1 MLRVSGLKL
10 SIEDDSA
17 KLVSLLLK
25 KLSIKREDLMNYK
38 IFKQSVDARQRD
50 SMIFFNYTV
59 DAALK
64 NEEAIL
70 KRLNGREVAAA
81 PDMNYVYVRCGL
93 EKLKFRPVIVGSGP
107 AGLFAGILLSDMG
120 YRPLLLE
127 RGADVDTRV
136 RAVRQFMKKG
146 ELDPECNIQF
156 GEGGAGTFSDGKLT
170 TLIRDIRCRK
180 VLEEMVLAG
189 APAEILYLNKPHVGT
204 DNLRTVVKN
213 LREKIVSLGGEI
225 RFNSKVTDIDI
236 VQNRVAGI
244 VVNNDEKIPVDVLL
258 MAPGHSAR
266 DTFDML
272 HKRKVPM
279 SPKPFSI
286 GVRIEHQ
293 QKLIDRAQY
302 KKFAGHEKLGP
313 ADYKLV
319 YHASNGRS
327 AYTFCMCPGGEV
339 VAASSEE
346 GCVVTNGMSLYARS
360 APNANSAL
368 LVGVGP
374 GDFGSSHPLAG
385 VKFQRKWEQLAFKL
399 GGGNYNAPAQ
409 LVSDFLAG
417 RASTGFGD
425 VTPSYRRAVTP
436 ANLED
441 CLPQYVTE
449 TLREALPEMDKKLRG
464 FAAPDAV
471 MTGIETRSSSPV
483 RISRGENFEAGVGGV
498 YPAGEGAGY
507 AGGIISSAVDGIK
520 AAEAI
525 ASKYSPF
532 GIDMHAAKAAP
543 SEDEKSFFMPF

>member
-17 KLVSLLLK
+17 KLASIILK
-25 KLSIKREDLMNYK
+25 KLGINQEDLMDYK
-38 IFKQSVDARQRD
+38 IFKKSVDARQRG

-64 NEEAIL
+64 NEEAVL
-70 KRLNGREVAAA
+70 KRLYGRGVAAA
-81 PDMNYVYVRCGL
+81 PDMKYVDVRCGL
-93 EKLKFRPVIVGSGP
+93 EKLKSRPVILGSGP
-107 AGLFAGILLSDMG
+107 AGLFAGIILSGMG

-127 RGADVDTRV
+127 RGADVDTRARV
-136 RAVRQFMKKG
+136 VRQFMNKG
-146 ELDPECNIQF
+146 ELDTECNIQF

-170 TLIRDIRCRK
+170 TLIRDTRCRK

-213 LREKIVSLGGEI
+213 LREKIISLGGEI
-225 RFNSKVTDIDI
+225 RFNSRITDIDI
-236 VQNRVAGI
+236 VLNKVAGI
-244 VVNNDEKIPVDVLL
+244 VINNNEKLPADVLL
-258 MAPGHSAR
+258 IAPGHSAR
-266 DTFDML
+266 DTFEML
-272 HKRKVPM
+272 HKRNVPM

-286 GVRIEHQ
+286 GVRIEHRQ
-293 QKLIDRAQY
+293 ELIDRAQY
-302 KKFAGHEKLGP
+302 KRFAGHEKLGP
-313 ADYKLV
+313 ADYKLA

-339 VAASSEE
+339 VPATSEE
-346 GCVVTNGMSLYARS
+346 GCVVTNGMSLYARC

-368 LVGVGP
+368 LVGVGL
-374 GDFGSSHPLAG
+374 GDFGSRHPLAG
-385 VKFQRKWEQLAFKL
+385 IEFQRRWERLAFAL

-409 LVSDFLAG
+409 LVGDYLAG
-417 RASTGFGD
+417 RTSIGFGD
-425 VTPSYRRAVTP
+425 VTPSYRKAVKP

-441 CLPQYVTE
+441 CLPPYVIE
-449 TLREALPEMDKKLRG
+449 TLREALPELDKKLRG

-471 MTGIETRSSSPV
+471 MTGVETRSSSPV
-483 RISRGENFEAGVGGV
+483 RITRSENFEADIGGL

-525 ASKYSPF
+525 ASKYSPL
-532 GIDMHAAKAAP
+532 G
-543 SEDEKSFFMPF
+543 

>member
-1 MLRVSGLKL
+1 MLRVSGLKI

-17 KLVSLLLK
+17 KLASILLK
-25 KLSIKREDLMNYK
+25 KLGINREDLMDYK
-38 IFKQSVDARQRD
+38 IFKKSVDARQRD

-64 NEEAIL
+64 NEEAVL
-70 KRLNGREVAAA
+70 KRLYGRGVAAA
-81 PDMNYVYVRCGL
+81 PDMKYVYARCGL
-93 EKLKFRPVIVGSGP
+93 EKLKSRPVILGSGP
-107 AGLFAGILLSDMG
+107 AGLFAGIILSGMG

-127 RGADVDTRV
+127 RGADVDTRA
-136 RAVRQFMKKG
+136 RAVRQFMNKG
-146 ELDPECNIQF
+146 ELDTECNIQF

-170 TLIRDIRCRK
+170 TLIRDTRCRK

-213 LREKIVSLGGEI
+213 LREKIISLGGEI
-225 RFNSKVTDIDI
+225 RFNSRITDIDI
-236 VQNRVAGI
+236 ALNRVAGI
-244 VVNNDEKIPVDVLL
+244 VVNNNEKLPADVLL
-258 MAPGHSAR
+258 IAPGHSAR
-266 DTFDML
+266 DTFKML
-272 HKRKVPM
+272 HKRNVPM

-286 GVRIEHQ
+286 GVRIEHRQ
-293 QKLIDRAQY
+293 ELIDRAQY
-302 KKFAGHEKLGP
+302 KRFAGHEKLGP
-313 ADYKLV
+313 ADYKLA

-339 VAASSEE
+339 VPATSEE

-368 LVGVGP
+368 LVGVGL

-385 VKFQRKWEQLAFKL
+385 VEFQRRWERLAFAL

-409 LVSDFLAG
+409 LVGDFLAG

-425 VTPSYRRAVTP
+425 VTPSYRKAVRP

-441 CLPQYVTE
+441 CLPSYVLE
-449 TLREALPEMDKKLRG
+449 TLREALPELDKKLRG

-471 MTGIETRSSSPV
+471 MTGVETRSSSPV
-483 RISRGENFEAGVGGV
+483 RISRRENFEAGIGGL

-525 ASKYSPF
+525 ASKYSPL
-532 GIDMHAAKAAP
+532 G
-543 SEDEKSFFMPF
+543 